1 MFRLEKRKIFL
12 LYQYYLIGNIP
23 NFTSENEKDEKRLIW
38 FSDCLK
44 KGKNL
49 SEKID
54 KKLKIGWDF
63 SRLPHLEKSILIY
76 ATYELFSEQNSQY
89 IKSIISQ
96 IINFSKVYL
105 ETSKYAYINKVLD
118 LLVKEETT
126 LLKKEV

>member
-54 KKLKIGWDF
+54 KKLKIG
-63 SRLPHLEKSILIY
+63 
-76 ATYELFSEQNSQY
+76 
-89 IKSIISQ
+89 
-96 IINFSKVYL
+96 
-105 ETSKYAYINKVLD
+105 
-118 LLVKEETT
+118 
-126 LLKKEV
+126 